1 MSNFGNKK
9 FWNLFCGWQV
19 LEKQN
24 CKASLQKAFIVL
36 RLLKVSDDWLGESKL
51 QIMNL
56 F

>member
-9 FWNLFCGWQV
+9 FWDLFRWRQV
-19 LEKQN
+19 FEKN
-24 CKASLQKAFIVL
+24 DCKASLQKAFIVL